1 MSKSIRISDIELQS
15 LHERFIE
22 DKRIIRL
29 NEEIHNVYNKSTAL
43 VKINEMGEMEHLY
56 DKQTEAYVKS
66 IREEIEIIKST
77 DYKELFQKL

>member
-43 VKINEMGEMEHLY
+43 VKINEMGEMEYLY